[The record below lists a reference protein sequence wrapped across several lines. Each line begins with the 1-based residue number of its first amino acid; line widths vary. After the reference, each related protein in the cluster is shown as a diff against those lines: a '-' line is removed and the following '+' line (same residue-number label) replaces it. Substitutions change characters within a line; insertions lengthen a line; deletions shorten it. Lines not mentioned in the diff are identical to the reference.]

1 MARMNP
7 EIASYDTFNIYE
19 NKISIVRTVD
29 SEKTQEEIQLEA
41 DLRAMTEEKRQA
53 DERLRKIKQAEER
66 KKERLYQIKTERH
79 AARLDSQKKAKQ
91 ETELQVEMEALKG
104 ENNKLKQQV
113 EVLREEVASEREEL
127 ELLRRKYPDKK
138 REKDEEIQDLM
149 QRIKCLE
156 DDIQQREQDKLQSVQ
171 SGREADLQ
179 TELKVLRTQNELQS
193 KSLMELKANFQHIT
207 SLSTVQQM
215 TIDSLQMINKS
226 LQDKITAGQ
235 QIAVETQLR
244 QLDELHSL
252 TEETRQ
258 LKQTLTTQHQ
268 YQHQQQQ
275 QTAAEEHHQ
284 GKRCSNSL
292 TSCLL

>member
-1 MARMNP
+1 M
-7 EIASYDTFNIYE
+7 
-19 NKISIVRTVD
+19 RTVD

-41 DLRAMTEEKRQA
+41 DLRAMTEEKREA

-127 ELLRRKYPDKK
+127 ELLRRKYPDEK

-149 QRIKCLE
+149 RRIKCLE
-156 DDIQQREQDKLQSVQ
+156 DDIQQHEQDKLQSVE

-179 TELKVLRTQNELQS
+179 MELTVLRTQNEHHS
-193 KSLMELKANFQHIT
+193 KSLIELKANFQHIA

-215 TIDSLQMINKS
+215 TIDSLEMINKS
-226 LQDKITAGQ
+226 LQDKIIAGQ

-258 LKQTLTTQHQ
+258 LKEILTT
-268 YQHQQQQ
+268 QHQQQQ
-275 QTAAEEHHQ
+275 QQQQQPAAEEHRQ
-284 GKRCSNSL
+284 G
-292 TSCLL
+292 LLIYM